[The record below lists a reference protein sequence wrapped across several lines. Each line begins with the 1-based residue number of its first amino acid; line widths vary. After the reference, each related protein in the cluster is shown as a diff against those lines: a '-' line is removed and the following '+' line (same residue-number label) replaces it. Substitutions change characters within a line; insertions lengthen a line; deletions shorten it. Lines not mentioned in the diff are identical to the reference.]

1 MKDFHLDDLSN
12 MHCLNSEMQIWEL
25 QNPPLLSYLKQGSWK
40 EEKFRLNGF
49 GDVTSRGVTVNGVMF
64 WWSYKTVGK
73 DNDDKRLIVSFDL
86 AVEVFTLIPTPQLHD
101 AYGLTMYEEKLAI
114 FSWIEDS
121 KHSVIDLWVM
131 EDGVGLFGEVK
142 LSAFLSGKKVIACTC
157 SDNGV
162 RESRPLLSTVSRHW
176 INIFKTQSFITE
188 HHHHSNYQNPWFL
201 FQRNLKVASSKLC
214 WLDSEMQIHRFQNP
228 PLLDYFKHG
237 RIINSN
243 NGLICVEINRRNR
256 FPHFLLVWNPA
267 IREIRLV
274 PQTNGHEDYYSSFIG
289 FGFCPI
295 IKDYK
300 IVITYASLSYKEL
313 SAVKVFSISSG
324 SWKGVEFRLN
334 DTICLSSQSVT
345 ANGVMFWLG
354 SKKAGDNT
362 DDDDQD
368 VIVSFDLAME
378 VFTVIPIPKL
388 YFVPSIDV
396 CEEIALEAQKIL
408 LSICG
413 C

>member
-1 MKDFHLDDLSN
+1 MDDDFPILPLEIILNILKRLPVKSLMRFQCVCRGWKILFKTQSFITDHLNHSNHQNPCLLMKDFHLDDLSN

-73 DNDDKRLIVSFDL
+73 DDDDKRLIVSFDL

-114 FSWIEDS
+114 FSWIENS

-131 EDGVGLFGEVK
+131 EDGV
-142 LSAFLSGKKVIACTC
+142 
-157 SDNGV
+157 
-162 RESRPLLSTVSRHW
+162 
-176 INIFKTQSFITE
+176 
-188 HHHHSNYQNPWFL
+188 
-201 FQRNLKVASSKLC
+201 
-214 WLDSEMQIHRFQNP
+214 
-228 PLLDYFKHG
+228 
-237 RIINSN
+237 
-243 NGLICVEINRRNR
+243 
-256 FPHFLLVWNPA
+256 
-267 IREIRLV
+267 
-274 PQTNGHEDYYSSFIG
+274 G

-313 SAVKVFSISSG
+313 SAVKVFYISSG

-388 YFVPSIDV
+388 YFVPSLDV